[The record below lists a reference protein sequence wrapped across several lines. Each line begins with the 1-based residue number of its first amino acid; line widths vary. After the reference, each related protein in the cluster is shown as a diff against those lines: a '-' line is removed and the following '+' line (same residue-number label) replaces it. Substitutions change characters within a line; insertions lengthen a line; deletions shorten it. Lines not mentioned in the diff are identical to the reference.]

1 MHIKATLNGL
11 SKVYTHIHTPIII
24 IIKVM
29 DFQGGQI
36 KEELERGEGGEEM
49 R

>member
-11 SKVYTHIHTPIII
+11 SKVYTHIHTPII